1 MKKKIIVIVVAV
13 IFILVL
19 GFIIRNKII
28 VNKDN
33 QILEQ
38 VGDLLKPVYVN
49 YEMKIENDYHNIIFT
64 NKDDYEV
71 KYHLYDN
78 KIDSVNIY
86 YNLSDNQLTSDETIQ
101 NIEEI
106 YSMVTSNLNI
116 VKEYFDDDFLWRE
129 KYLIN
134 DHDKSYLKDL
144 LDYNVE
150 SSDWSVGY
158 TYKEHYHYLHIGYYL
173 HTSYDNEGYDNFSI
187 YIS

>member
-64 NKDDYEV
+64 NKDDQ
-71 KYHLYDN
+71 K
-78 KIDSVNIY
+78 
-86 YNLSDNQLTSDETIQ
+86 
-101 NIEEI
+101 
-106 YSMVTSNLNI
+106 LNI
-116 VKEYFDDDFLWRE
+116 
-129 KYLIN
+129 
-134 DHDKSYLKDL
+134 
-144 LDYNVE
+144 
-150 SSDWSVGY
+150 
-158 TYKEHYHYLHIGYYL
+158 
-173 HTSYDNEGYDNFSI
+173 I
-187 YIS
+187 YMIIK